1 MKEPFAD
8 DSPPAGYAHRQEGPT
23 HLVCVAEWKEF
34 QRILMEQD
42 FDSLPLWEGAKGRAP
57 LRRLALSGRSDALV
71 RAVRRGG
78 LLRRWRGETFGR
90 TGRFLKELEA
100 SERLHAGGLR
110 TPRILALK
118 LEKTARGALRRP
130 GWRAWTVLEPVA
142 GAEPLREALLLVRA
156 SESSAPERGE
166 ALAEQAAHLLWG
178 MHEAGVV
185 HADPHV
191 GNFLANRE
199 GVWLLDLDKAR
210 LPSRVGLLPRVGNLL
225 RFVRSLEKAR
235 AQGFSLSPGLERH
248 FLDSYAARMK
258 STRFSVLLDGLAAL
272 HGLLRPARVAWWR
285 ATGTA

>member
-1 MKEPFAD
+1 VKELFAG

-23 HLVCVAEWKEF
+23 HLVCVAEWKKF
-34 QRILMEQD
+34 QKTLMKQD

-78 LLRRWRGETFGR
+78 LLRCWRSETFGR
-90 TGRFLKELEA
+90 PKRFLKELEA
-100 SERLHAGGLR
+100 SERLRAAGLR

-142 GAEPLREALLLVRA
+142 GAEPLREALL
-156 SESSAPERGE
+156 SSAPERGE
-166 ALAEQAAHLLWG
+166 ALAEQAARLLWG
-178 MHEAGVV
+178 MHEAGAV
-185 HADPHV
+185 HADPHA

-199 GVWLLDLDKAR
+199 GVWLLDLDKAKIS
-210 LPSRVGLLPRVGNLL
+210 SRVGPLPRVGNLL
-225 RFVRSLEKAR
+225 RFVRSLEKIR
-235 AQGFSLSPGLERH
+235 AQGFSLSPGLGRH

-258 STRFSVLLDGLAAL
+258 STLFSALLGGLAAL

-285 ATGTA
+285 ATGAA